1 MRAVNKGTSNKKY
14 NRYQEARND
23 LAKQIGWFCSY
34 CEMAVS
40 NMIEVEHV
48 VPIDKGGSELDWEN
62 FLLSCKYCNTVKGA
76 KNSSRDG
83 YIWPDKDNS
92 DLAFSYSETNGI
104 EARNSQV
111 QWEAKATIQLMG
123 LDRNPGMQNE
133 PTKADA
139 RWISRLQAWFISN
152 SSYKNWN
159 AKPTAEMAFQ
169 ISLTALGTG
178 FYSIWCKVFE
188 NEPYVLNEIRK
199 QFAGT
204 HFELDKDGSRLS
216 RPNGII

>member
-1 MRAVNKGTSNKKY
+1 
-14 NRYQEARND
+14 
-23 LAKQIGWFCSY
+23 
-34 CEMAVS
+34 MAVA

-48 VPIDKGGSELDWEN
+48 VPLDKGGSELDWDN

-76 KNSSRDG
+76 RNHSRAG
-83 YIWPDKDNS
+83 YIWPDRDNS
-92 DLAFSYSETNGI
+92 DLAFSYSEKYGI
-104 EARNSQV
+104 KPRSNLVQREA
-111 QWEAKATIQLMG
+111 EATIQLMG

-133 PTKADA
+133 PTKADS
-139 RWISRLQAWFISN
+139 RWISRLRAWFISN
-152 SSYKNWN
+152 SSYQNWI
-159 AKPTAEMAFQ
+159 AAPIPEMAFQ
-169 ISLTALGTG
+169 ISLTASGTG

-204 HFELDKDGSRLS
+204 YFELGSDDSRLS